1 MLLLLIERCV
11 GHGGR
16 GEYCSRKFMS
26 FDRNVFKKPCYLVI
40 LLGRQSAINCY
51 SCGMDAST
59 HRCDSVATFKD
70 RITGQ
75 LAVSV
80 SLGHV
85 INFITN

>member
-1 MLLLLIERCV
+1 
-11 GHGGR
+11 
-16 GEYCSRKFMS
+16 MS
-26 FDRNVFKKPCYLVI
+26 FNRNVFKKSCYLDI
-40 LLGRQSAINCY
+40 LLGRQSEINCY
-51 SCGMDAST
+51 SCSTDAST
-59 HRCDSVATFKD
+59 HRCNCVANFKD

>member
-1 MLLLLIERCV
+1 MV
-11 GHGGR
+11 GEGNIAAGN
-16 GEYCSRKFMS
+16 FMS
-26 FDRNVFKKPCYLVI
+26 FDRNVFKKSCYLDI

-70 RITGQ
+70 RITGC
-75 LAVSV
+75 LVVSV